1 MSDIVKFNKDNTFQ
15 RLRAHYL
22 EPENNPISDAEKVRL
37 ERVVLMCSLRMR
49 NKYSKQQ
56 VLKKIVDDYDVSQAT
71 AYRDYTMMSNLF
83 GEIDEVNTVAEM
95 MFVREEYMFLYQ
107 QLIKDRD
114 WNNARAVLDKYK
126 ETLPNISENE
136 VDPKKIEAHEF
147 HLKLDRQ
154 LQKLMSDALIGGGVD
169 FAKAKFQDIDF
180 EVIETKKVDGDKD

>member
-22 EPENNPISDAEKVRL
+22 EPESNPISDAEKVRL

-154 LQKLMSDALIGGGVD
+154 LQKLMSDALIGGGFD